1 MVDILDRLQ
10 EWLKT
15 ARERDASDLYIKA
28 FSPPVLRIYNQ
39 FHPLE
44 EKGLSPEE
52 TQELA
57 FSLMSPD
64 QKERFRRYLQVNLAY
79 WKPEVGRFRVNI
91 YRQRETIA
99 CVFRTVRDQIPSF
112 EELRL
117 PELLKAMALEK
128 RGLILITGAAGMGKS
143 TTLACLIDY
152 RNNTLPGHI
161 ITLEDPIEYLHRDK
175 KSLIS
180 QREISLDAISFSM
193 GLKDALR
200 QTPDVIVIGEIRD
213 YETVKAALHFSETG
227 HLVFGT
233 LHSTNV
239 VAALERLV
247 SFFPSTSQGQAFIE
261 ISLNLRAVIS
271 QILLPRAD
279 ADGLVLVCEIL
290 VNTPYVRELIRNGNL
305 TEIPGAIRKGSYD
318 GMQTFDQ
325 AIYQLYEQ
333 KLISEEDAIAFAQ
346 SPNEMKLRLKGLYGK
361 EF

>member
-1 MVDILDRLQ
+1 MSEILEKLQ
-10 EWLKT
+10 KWLKS

-39 FHPLE
+39 LFPLDE
-44 EKGLSPEE
+44 RELSPEE
-52 TQELA
+52 TQKLA
-57 FSLMSPD
+57 NSILSPE
-64 QKERFRRYLQVNLAY
+64 QMERFKRHLQVNLAY
-79 WKPEVGRFRVNI
+79 WNQEVGRFRVNV
-91 YRQRETIA
+91 YRQKETVA

-117 PELLKAMALEK
+117 PGILKTLALEK
-128 RGLILITGAAGMGKS
+128 RGLVLITGAAGMGKS

-152 RNNTLPGHI
+152 RNNLLQGHI
-161 ITLEDPIEYLHRDK
+161 ITLEDPIEYLHQDK

-180 QREISLDAISFSM
+180 QREISLDAVSFSL
-193 GLKDALR
+193 GLRDALR

-233 LHSTNV
+233 LHSTNA

-247 SFFPSTSQGQAFIE
+247 SFFPSPSHGQAFAE
-261 ISLNLRAVIS
+261 ISLNLRAIIS
-271 QILLPRAD
+271 QLLLPRAET
-279 ADGLVLVCEIL
+279 DGLILACEIL
-290 VNTPYVRELIRNGNL
+290 VNTPYVRDLIRNGNL
-305 TEIPGAIRKGSYD
+305 SEIPSAIRKGFYD

-333 KLISEEDAIAFAQ
+333 KLITEEDAVAFAQ

>member
-1 MVDILDRLQ
+1 MAELINKLQ

-39 FHPLE
+39 FYVLNEPA
-44 EKGLSPEE
+44 LSSEE
-52 TQELA
+52 TEELA
-57 FSLMSPD
+57 FSLMSPE
-64 QKERFRRYLQVNLAY
+64 QKERFKRYLQINLAY
-79 WKPEVGRFRVNI
+79 WKPQVGRFRVNI
-91 YRQRETIA
+91 YRQKETIA
-99 CVFRTVRDQIPSF
+99 CVFRTVREEIPTF
-112 EELRL
+112 EELHL
-117 PELLKAMALEK
+117 PELLKNIALEK
-128 RGLILITGAAGMGKS
+128 RGLVLITGAAGMGKS

-152 RNNTLPGHI
+152 RNSLLPGHI

-175 KSLIS
+175 KSLVS
-180 QREISLDAISFSM
+180 QREISLDALSFSLA
-193 GLKDALR
+193 LKDALR

-213 YETVKAALHFSETG
+213 YETVKSALHFSETG

-239 VAALERLV
+239 VNALERLA
-247 SFFPSTSQGQAFIE
+247 SFFPPPSQPQAFVE

-279 ADGLVLVCEIL
+279 SDGLVLACEIL

-305 TEIPGAIRKGSYD
+305 AEIPTALRKGSYD

-346 SPNEMKLRLKGLYGK
+346 SPNEMKLRMKGLYGK

>member
-39 FHPLE
+39 FHSLE

-64 QKERFRRYLQVNLAY
+64 QKERFHRYLQVNLAY

-117 PELLKAMALEK
+117 PELLKAMSLEK
-128 RGLILITGAAGMGKS
+128 RGLVLITGAAGMGKS

-279 ADGLVLVCEIL
+279 ADGLVLACEIL

-305 TEIPGAIRKGSYD
+305 TEIPAAIRKGSYD